1 MKCNVEEGLP
11 APRVSLS
18 DRHGIFQKSIIIIII
33 IIIIITSIYSTLR
46 RIPTMGFI
54 P

>member
-1 MKCNVEEGLP
+1 MLIDCFYL
-11 APRVSLS
+11 L
-18 DRHGIFQKSIIIIII
+18 IIIIII
-33 IIIIITSIYSTLR
+33 IIIMIIYTSIYSTLR